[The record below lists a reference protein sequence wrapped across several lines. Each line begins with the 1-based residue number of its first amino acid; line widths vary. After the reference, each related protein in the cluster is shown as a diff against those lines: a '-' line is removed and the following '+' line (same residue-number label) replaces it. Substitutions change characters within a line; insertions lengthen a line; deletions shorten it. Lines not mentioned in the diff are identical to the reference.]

1 MMGIFKRSLNNSA
14 TAVAPGSTVPA
25 RPIIQPGNTT
35 VHHHG
40 PNWFLIILGVPV
52 ATAITL
58 GVFWVALWFLFWQLG
73 SQTPEQDAA
82 ALVIYGGLAVAFLLL
97 VSWRA
102 GPFFDSWL
110 AYKTEVQ
117 KELTRREEV
126 KLLAAQT
133 TLEPGRMN
141 EADFQFARVILAVMM
156 IAYDW
161 LAAHNNIP
169 FPGRWRPWSMRSAKE
184 TANGIGIKLTDA
196 QANGISLWLH
206 DKGVI
211 DSPSGGQVTKTYP
224 DLTNVRLLLEKEY
237 GKPIQVVSPALRD
250 NQGYDHIKNAN

>member
-1 MMGIFKRSLNNSA
+1 MMGLFKRRLNN
-14 TAVAPGSTVPA
+14 TAGAIPAPAGQA

-40 PNWFLIILGVPV
+40 PNWIAIIAGATLAIIVLLIFSWI
-52 ATAITL
+52 
-58 GVFWVALWFLFWQLG
+58 ALRFLFAQIG
-73 SQTPEQDAA
+73 SRNPGADASG
-82 ALVIYGGLAVAFLLL
+82 LVIYGGLIAAGLFLL
-97 VSWRA
+97 SWRA

-117 KELTRREEV
+117 RELTRREEV

-156 IAYDW
+156 IAYKW
-161 LAAHNNIP
+161 IEQHNGGQ
-169 FPGRWRPWSMRSAKE
+169 FRGQWRPWSMRSAKE
-184 TANGIGIKLTDA
+184 TAAGIGIKLTDA